1 MFFHLLA
8 MKIQTWRDLI
18 HSHLDYAS
26 KKGQFLGFGHLSY
39 QLWTIQKEQG
49 LWFRSSSGQR
59 LLILR
64 VPIGYWPKPDCI
76 FRVYIYGGTCI
87 YVIYLYCIYIY
98 THTCKYIYIWYT
110 HMHITLME

>member
-1 MFFHLLA
+1 MGQNLRIWSIFPMFFHLLA

-18 HSHLDYAS
+18 HSHLDYVS

-49 LWFRSSSGQR
+49 LWFRRSSGQR

-64 VPIGYWPKPDCI
+64 VPIGY
-76 FRVYIYGGTCI
+76 
-87 YVIYLYCIYIY
+87 
-98 THTCKYIYIWYT
+98 
-110 HMHITLME
+110 